1 MRDYMAKSWTGPIVD
16 NHFHLNRNGRFLDAV
31 ADFSRVGGTGLVLV
45 HCPNFA
51 SPPKGFEA
59 HKESYLDTI
68 SMAEL
73 VDKKFGLEMRVVL
86 GPHPAAFAH
95 ELENALQS
103 QDGEAQENALS
114 NYWDSIEAAL
124 ELVKQGR
131 ANAIGEV
138 GRPHWKVSDEVWD
151 LSNQLLKKTMKIAN
165 ENNVSLQL
173 HVEGESDETYPELA
187 LFADQVGL
195 DRSKLIRHYAP
206 ANVSDKNTHGIIP
219 SVLCGKGSVEEI
231 ITSHDSNSTGFFME
245 TDYMD
250 DLKRP
255 GAVLGPK
262 TVPKRVKQLFEMG
275 ISEEILFSSH
285 QDLLVKAYGQPL
297 EF

>member
-1 MRDYMAKSWTGPIVD
+1 MRDFMSRNWTGPIVD
-16 NHFHLNRNGRFLDAV
+16 NHFHLNRNGRFLDAA

-51 SPPKGFEA
+51 SPPKGYDA
-59 HKESYLDTI
+59 HKKSYLDTI
-68 SMAEL
+68 SMAEA
-73 VDKKFGLEMRVVL
+73 VKDKFGLDMRVVL

-95 ELENALQS
+95 ELESALES
-103 QDGEAQENALS
+103 QDGEAQENAIS

-124 ELVKQGR
+124 ELVKEGR

-138 GRPHWKVSDEVWD
+138 GRPHWKVSHEVWD
-151 LSNQLLKKTMKIAN
+151 LSNQLLKKTMRIAN
-165 ENNVSLQL
+165 DNKVSLQL
-173 HVEGESDETYPELA
+173 HVEGESEETYPELA
-187 LFADQVGL
+187 QFADQTGL
-195 DRSKLIRHYAP
+195 DRSRLIRHYAP
-206 ANVSDKNTHGIIP
+206 ANISDSNTQGIIP

-231 ITSHDSNSTGFFME
+231 IVSHESNSTGFFME

-262 TVPKRVKQLFEMG
+262 TVPKRVKQLYELG
-275 ISEEILFSSH
+275 IPEEILYSSH
-285 QDLLVKAYGQPL
+285 QDLLIKAYGLPL